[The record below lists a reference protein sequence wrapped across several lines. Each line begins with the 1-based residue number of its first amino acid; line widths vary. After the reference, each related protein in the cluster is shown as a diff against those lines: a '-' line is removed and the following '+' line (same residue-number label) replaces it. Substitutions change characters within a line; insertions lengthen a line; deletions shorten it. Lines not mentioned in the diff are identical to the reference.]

1 MTQEKLLT
9 ADEMAQIYRCSTR
22 AAFLQRYNR
31 DRRRPEDLRTIPD
44 PINIRNGGGVE
55 YLWAP
60 GAVSKV
66 LAGEGVAKKGGRR

>member
-1 MTQEKLLT
+1 MTQDRLLN
-9 ADEMAQIYRCSTR
+9 ADDMAAIYRCTK

-31 DRRRPEDLRTIPD
+31 DRKRPDELRTIPD
-44 PINIRNGGGVE
+44 PINISNGGSVA